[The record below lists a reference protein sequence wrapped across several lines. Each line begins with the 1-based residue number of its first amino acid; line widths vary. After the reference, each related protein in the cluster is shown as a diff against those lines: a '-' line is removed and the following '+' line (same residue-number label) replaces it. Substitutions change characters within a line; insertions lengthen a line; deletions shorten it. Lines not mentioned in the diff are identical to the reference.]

1 MNSRPCLKAR
11 VSAVRADGA
20 TIFFAKPPTSR
31 PRWSLQIPA
40 TAPCCDSLHHDPSTF
55 NFHEPD
61 GGGDH
66 PSIGKPLSSLSLC
79 FPSFWFQC
87 SYRLRSLI
95 ASVITPRG
103 RGLLF
108 RKTFAFRSFQ
118 MSQSTLARIPPDFDP
133 TWEEGG
139 DVRAFQERS
148 YTSDTMDRVRVFSCK
163 GFPSLGEHYC
173 IHSIGRSEFSGS
185 AESAICESI
194 GS

>member
-133 TWEEGG
+133 TWEVTQKEEM
-139 DVRAFQERS
+139 FEHFRS
-148 YTSDTMDRVRVFSCK
+148 VLTHRTRW
-163 GFPSLGEHYC
+163 
-173 IHSIGRSEFSGS
+173 IGYEFSLVKVFLRW
-185 AESAICESI
+185 ESI
-194 GS
+194 IAYTP

>member
-66 PSIGKPLSSLSLC
+66 PSI
-79 FPSFWFQC
+79 
-87 SYRLRSLI
+87 
-95 ASVITPRG
+95 VITPRG

-133 TWEEGG
+133 TWEVTQKEEM
-139 DVRAFQERS
+139 FEHFRS
-148 YTSDTMDRVRVFSCK
+148 VLTHRTRW
-163 GFPSLGEHYC
+163 
-173 IHSIGRSEFSGS
+173 IGYEFSLVKVFLRW
-185 AESAICESI
+185 ESI
-194 GS
+194 IAYTP